1 MTENEFIDSG
11 IPSPRISNIRI
22 GPNYHLEVTW
32 AAGERVGRTDYVDLS
47 PAINSYKVYRPLRNN
62 KSLFATARLIDD
74 GYAVEW
80 GTHEIDMS
88 ADTLEILATESISP
102 AEFADFLRRNNLTQ
116 QAAGTMLGRSRRQ
129 IGYYLNPGP
138 VPRIVALAC
147 IGYEALRRR
156 EENPTA
162 VPREQS
168 IKPRTRIKELI

>member
-32 AAGERVGRTDYVDLS
+32 AEGERAGRTDYVDLS

-62 KSLFATARLIDD
+62 ESLFAIARLVDD

-116 QAAGTMLGRSRRQ
+116 RPEGAVNKATDQNQRISLNGIKRDHRQAPAMFS
-129 IGYYLNPGP
+129 
-138 VPRIVALAC
+138 
-147 IGYEALRRR
+147 
-156 EENPTA
+156 
-162 VPREQS
+162 S
-168 IKPRTRIKELI
+168 RTRKC